1 MQSGIT
7 CLRVISFVFCVYALG
22 QVMVNA
28 INGAGDTATPI
39 WINFIAF
46 WILEIPLAFLL
57 TKVLDLEIH
66 GVCYAILVADTSM
79 TLIALA
85 VFRRGK
91 WKLKVV

>member
-1 MQSGIT
+1 M
-7 CLRVISFVFCVYALG
+7 YALG